1 VTGPEYDWK
10 LRELMAMRGM
20 FQTTDLIGKLADR
33 GIELDRSQVYR
44 LVTGKPKPVEMK
56 IATMLALCDILEC
69 QITDLAVPVE
79 HPQETRNPAAARK
92 KKAAGGDVVPDA
104 PPVPRSFFDRS

>member
-20 FQTTDLIGKLADR
+20 FQTTDLIRKLADR

-56 IATMLALCDILEC
+56 ISTMLALCDILEC

-79 HPQETRNPAAARK
+79 RPRETRNPAAVRK
-92 KKAAGGDVVPDA
+92 KAVGGDVVPGA
-104 PPVPRSFFDRS
+104 PPVPSRFFDRS

>member
-1 VTGPEYDWK
+1 MTGPEYDWK

-33 GIELDRSQVYR
+33 GIDLDRSQVYR
-44 LVTGKPKPVEMK
+44 LVTGRPKPVEMK

-79 HPQETRNPAAARK
+79 RPQEARKPAAVH
-92 KKAAGGDVVPDA
+92 KKAVGGDVVPDA

>member
-1 VTGPEYDWK
+1 MTGPEYDWK

-20 FQTTDLIGKLADR
+20 FQTTDLARKLADR

-56 IATMLALCDILEC
+56 ISTLLALCDILEC

-79 HPQETRNPAAARK
+79 EPRPARK
-92 KKAAGGDVVPDA
+92 PNTGRRKAVGDDGVPGA
-104 PPVPRSFFDRS
+104 PPVPRSVFDRS